1 MKNWTRFLRSRQT
14 RVITTEH
21 GVGYITLP
29 ILHRWASIKIWFSVV
44 FTRDDSYSTVPSV
57 VWAGESKTALEF
69 EIGPRQQKIW
79 WHLNLQLMG
88 LCYKEGHGLVDNVA
102 WRWRF
107 CRRDICDIC
116 RTTPIWRKMTSF
128 NDVTWRLST
137 CCFQRRSE
145 RLGVTKRHELLGL
158 ALLLHVQSPGTYFM
172 SSYTYRKLNNFRLTR
187 CDTIQ

>member
-1 MKNWTRFLRSRQT
+1 MPR
-14 RVITTEH
+14 
-21 GVGYITLP
+21 
-29 ILHRWASIKIWFSVV
+29 
-44 FTRDDSYSTVPSV
+44 V

-116 RTTPIWRKMTSF
+116 RTMPIWRKMMWF

-145 RLGVTKRHELLGL
+145 RLGATKRHKLLVL
-158 ALLLHVQSPGTYFM
+158 ALLLHVQSPGTYQ
-172 SSYTYRKLNNFRLTR
+172 KAQQLQI
-187 CDTIQ
+187 DTIHDTIDIVHDKIQYTQCSTSPANKGEKTRINTINYWWCWSSINTQSNMRPFAAD

>member
-1 MKNWTRFLRSRQT
+1 MPR
-14 RVITTEH
+14 
-21 GVGYITLP
+21 
-29 ILHRWASIKIWFSVV
+29 
-44 FTRDDSYSTVPSV
+44 V

-145 RLGVTKRHELLGL
+145 RLGVTKRHELLSL

-172 SSYTYRKLNNFRLTR
+172 SSYTYRKLNNFRLRRYDANTIRYTIHTVPHLSSEGEKTR
-187 CDTIQ
+187 INTINYRWCWSSINTQSNMRPFAAD